1 MKFLSESYLHR
12 WPLSGPRLPAQY
24 LRRQVGRQVLW
35 GTRRKSA
42 GQIMLSKN
50 AMVFE
55 SAVSVTIAFLV
66 AAV

>member
-12 WPLSGPRLPAQY
+12 RPLSGPRLPARS
-24 LRRQVGRQVLW
+24 LRRQSGRRALKNAC
-35 GTRRKSA
+35 RKSA

-55 SAVSVTIAFLV
+55 SAVSVTIAFFE